1 MEGLTQL
8 SLEWTRWLQENYP
21 QLEGF
26 FQAITTLGNEEFFL
40 ATMPLLYWCIDKRL
54 GRQLGFIF
62 FVSIAVNTT
71 LKQAFREPRP
81 FWIEPDLGLAD
92 TSGYGIPSGHTQ
104 YATTLYLA
112 IAAAVHRFW
121 AWLLALLLIFLMGL
135 SRIYLGQHFIQDVIA
150 GFLVGLILLT
160 ALFLWNRYAA
170 PGFSKRLLG
179 QRMLAVLGVVLALA
193 LAYAGVRYLIGAP
206 DMNVPWAAFIPEAEL
221 SSITEIAT
229 AVGALLGF
237 GVGILFEGSRVRFRA
252 DGPLLKRAGRYILG
266 IIVTVIIWQGL
277 GAIFPRE
284 PLWLALPL
292 RVLRY
297 ALVTLWAAYL
307 APLLF
312 VRLGLAEADPP
323 PSLALRF

>member
-54 GRQLGFIF
+54 GRQIGFIF

-71 LKQAFREPRP
+71 LKQAFRGPRP

-92 TSGYGIPSGHTQ
+92 TGGYGIPSGHTQ
-104 YATTLYLA
+104 YATTLYLV
-112 IAAAVHRFW
+112 IAAAVQRFW

-150 GFLVGLILLT
+150 GFVVGLILLA

-170 PGFSKRLLG
+170 AGFSKRLLG

-193 LAYAGVRYLIGAP
+193 LAYAGVRYLIGPP
-206 DMNVPWAAFIPEAEL
+206 DMSVPWAAFIPESEL

-229 AVGALLGF
+229 AVGTLLGF

-252 DGPLLKRAGRYILG
+252 EGPLLKRIGRYVLG
-266 IIVTVIIWQGL
+266 IIITVIIWQGL
-277 GAIFPRE
+277 GAVFPRE

-307 APLLF
+307 APLVF

-323 PSLALRF
+323 PGLALRF